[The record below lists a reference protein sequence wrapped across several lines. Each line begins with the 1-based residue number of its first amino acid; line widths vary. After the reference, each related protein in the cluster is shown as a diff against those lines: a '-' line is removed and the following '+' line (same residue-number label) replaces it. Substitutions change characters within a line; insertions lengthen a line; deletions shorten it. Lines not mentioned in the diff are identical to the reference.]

1 LFANGSYPSAS
12 TPARVI
18 LSILTHASLGG
29 VDGDYQFRIDPVLKP
44 ALVSGDET
52 SLRDRDPIFAP
63 SVYDSILGATLEVL
77 GPPMH
82 AEIAGAGFAGLA
94 AAIALHRRGWSVI
107 VHEKEPELRAFGA
120 GIFIW
125 ENGQRVLQAIGAY
138 PDMARGAHQAP
149 GYETRR
155 NGVCVSFETINGGNP
170 FLLMTMTRQHLYSA
184 ILASVAREGIEIVTR
199 SEAVAARPEGVL
211 ELASGRRRK
220 ADLVIAADGVR
231 SAVRESLGIACS
243 RRKYQDGIVRVLV
256 ERGSFVGGA
265 WDHVIDFWAFEP
277 RTLRILY
284 APCEDGRL
292 YMAMMSPRDDKQ
304 ASKLPVDPTVWASA
318 FPMLAPA
325 IKSVGSRGRYDVYET
340 TRLDSWSVGHVA
352 IVGDAAHAMPP
363 TLAQGACLAMMNA
376 LSLAE
381 FVSEG
386 SDLTVDLQRW
396 EKRERALTDHTQS
409 RSAELARTRALGS
422 GMQWDDIGMRA
433 ARHVPTGTRPEE
445 FSRLRPSAGI

>member
-1 LFANGSYPSAS
+1 MIAC
-12 TPARVI
+12 
-18 LSILTHASLGG
+18 
-29 VDGDYQFRIDPVLKP
+29 P
-44 ALVSGDET
+44 ALPLDV
-52 SLRDRDPIFAP
+52 R
-63 SVYDSILGATLEVL
+63 

-82 AEIAGAGFAGLA
+82 AEVAGAGFAGLA
-94 AAIALHRRGWSVI
+94 AAIALHRRGWSVT

-138 PDMARGAHQAP
+138 PDVARGAHQAP

-155 NGVCVSFETINGGNP
+155 NGACVSFETINGANP

-199 SEAVAARPEGVL
+199 SEAIAARPEGVL
-211 ELASGRRRK
+211 ELADGHRRK

-231 SAVRESLGIACS
+231 SAVRDSLGVACS
-243 RRKYQDGIVRVLV
+243 RKKYQDGIVRVLV
-256 ERGSFVGGA
+256 ERGGFIGGA
-265 WDHVIDFWAFEP
+265 WNHVIDFWAFEP
-277 RTLRILY
+277 RTLRVLY

-292 YMAMMSPRDDKQ
+292 YMAMMSPRDDKE
-304 ASKLPVDPTVWASA
+304 ASKLPIDPRIWASA

-325 IKSVGSRGRYDVYET
+325 IESVGSRGRYDVYET
-340 TRLDSWSVGHVA
+340 TRLDAWSVGHVA

-445 FSRLRPSAGI
+445 FPRLRPYSGT

>member
-1 LFANGSYPSAS
+1 
-12 TPARVI
+12 
-18 LSILTHASLGG
+18 
-29 VDGDYQFRIDPVLKP
+29 
-44 ALVSGDET
+44 
-52 SLRDRDPIFAP
+52 
-63 SVYDSILGATLEVL
+63 
-77 GPPMH
+77 MH

-107 VHEKEPELRAFGA
+107 VHEKEAELRAFGA

-125 ENGQRVLQAIGAY
+125 ENGQRALQAIGAY
-138 PDMARGAHQAP
+138 ADVARGAHQAP

-155 NGVCVSFETINGGNP
+155 NGVCVSFEAINGGNP

-199 SEAVAARPEGVL
+199 SEAVAARPEGIL
-211 ELASGRRRK
+211 ELAGGGHRK

-231 SAVRESLGIACS
+231 SAVRESLGVACS

-256 ERGSFVGGA
+256 DRGNFIGGS
-265 WDHVIDFWAFEP
+265 WDHVIDFWAFGA

-292 YMAMMSPRDDKQ
+292 YMAMMSPRDDKE
-304 ASKLPVDPTVWASA
+304 ASKLPIDPAVWVGA

-325 IKSVGSRGRYDVYET
+325 IEGVGSRGRYDVYET
-340 TRLDSWSVGHVA
+340 TRLDTWSVGRVA
-352 IVGDAAHAMPP
+352 IIGDAAHAMPP

-381 FVSEG
+381 FVGHG
-386 SDLTVDLQRW
+386 SDLTADLQRW
-396 EKRERALTDHTQS
+396 EKAERALTDHTQS

-433 ARHVPTGTRPEE
+433 ARHVPTGSRAEDFPRPGPP
-445 FSRLRPSAGI
+445 RGAHLV